1 MSVQKARHRPEMSHS
16 NFSENDE
23 PSCSLDQYITGPP
36 GIWDC
41 FESKSSAASS
51 STLILLSCLIEWVI
65 CPAINTGIFCTTKA
79 GIRSPQFSFVPVN
92 KPSFFSFSFWAQSS
106 IAASIISQIFSKT
119 IISILYYTE
128 QSIPGYVKFFMIT
141 VSSFQY
147 IYYNCINISCLPS
160 TLLHKSITFAQLS
173 FSFQSKCSNIGKQT
187 IRWLFFLSFYLPV
200 LLWLFT
206 CFLPLKFLIFL

>member
-36 GIWDC
+36 GIWDR
-41 FESKSSAASS
+41 FESKSSAAGNIM
-51 STLILLSCLIEWVI
+51 LILLSCLIERVI

-92 KPSFFSFSFWAQSS
+92 KPSFFSFFWAQSS

-119 IISILYYTE
+119 IISILYYMD
-128 QSIPGYVKFFMIT
+128 QSIPGYVKFFMIN

-147 IYYNCINISCLPS
+147 IYYNCTNISCLLF
-160 TLLHKSITFAQLS
+160 TLLHKSIKFAQWSL
-173 FSFQSKCSNIGKQT
+173 FHFNSNVQI
-187 IRWLFFLSFYLPV
+187 
-200 LLWLFT
+200 
-206 CFLPLKFLIFL
+206 